1 MDKGEIRPLIGIIA
15 FILVVQTS
23 FSQQNKPFEVI
34 AFQNVNLVPMTSEEV
49 LADQTVVIKNSR
61 IAEIGKSGK
70 VKIPKGALIIDGKRK
85 YLMPGLTDMHTH
97 YGETL
102 EKSYLNLFVAYG
114 VTTIRDLPQGS
125 PATLLSLREEIRK
138 GSRLGPQ
145 LFVANHIMGLEPDPS
160 LLIEASKKCGY
171 DGVKFNSYFSTKE
184 FLETTAVANRSGVY
198 AFGHLPFLVG
208 FGDILSSGYREA
220 SHVLELAWYL
230 SDTEIQPGQKP
241 DEAFDTILKELFNQF
256 DKYLALSGRDFED
269 YYGPKIKALVDQI
282 GDRDFAFSTTLI
294 ADYDI
299 MNKMLNI
306 DTIKYSSYAG
316 YIPKSFWENINSGKD
331 KHINTF
337 SDPRYSA
344 MVYKMACMILHELHA
359 QKKLLVL
366 GTDVGPT
373 YLSYIPGLSVHK
385 ELELLVDN
393 GLTPYQA
400 LLTATRNAA
409 EVTKKMCGR
418 DDFGTVEVGKRSD
431 LILLDGNP
439 LADIR
444 NTQRINGV
452 FIQGAFF
459 ERGKLDSIK
468 NLPKQG
474 LRNLIMERYKSGG
487 IDEAIALYLSL
498 KNDNYF
504 NLYFYNENTLL
515 INAYEL
521 FKMNFLEDALKLFLL
536 NAQEYPAAPN
546 AFDSLGEI
554 YLKMDKKELAI
565 KSYKKALELDPGF
578 ENSVKALKEL
588 EK

>member
-1 MDKGEIRPLIGIIA
+1 
-15 FILVVQTS
+15 
-23 FSQQNKPFEVI
+23 
-34 AFQNVNLVPMTSEEV
+34 
-49 LADQTVVIKNSR
+49 
-61 IAEIGKSGK
+61 
-70 VKIPKGALIIDGKRK
+70 
-85 YLMPGLTDMHTH
+85 
-97 YGETL
+97 
-102 EKSYLNLFVAYG
+102 
-114 VTTIRDLPQGS
+114 
-125 PATLLSLREEIRK
+125 
-138 GSRLGPQ
+138 
-145 LFVANHIMGLEPDPS
+145 
-160 LLIEASKKCGY
+160 
-171 DGVKFNSYFSTKE
+171 
-184 FLETTAVANRSGVY
+184 
-198 AFGHLPFLVG
+198 
-208 FGDILSSGYREA
+208 
-220 SHVLELAWYL
+220 
-230 SDTEIQPGQKP
+230 
-241 DEAFDTILKELFNQF
+241 
-256 DKYLALSGRDFED
+256 
-269 YYGPKIKALVDQI
+269 LVDQI

-294 ADYDI
+294 TDYDI

-306 DTIKYSSYAG
+306 DTIKYSSYSE

-331 KHINTF
+331 KHFNMF

-409 EVTKKMCGR
+409 EVTKKMCGK

-444 NTQRINGV
+444 NTQMINGV

-474 LRNLIMERYKSGG
+474 LRNLIMERYKTGG
-487 IDEAIALYLSL
+487 IDQAIALYLSL

-515 INAYEL
+515 IIAYEL

-536 NAQEYPAAPN
+536 NAEEYPAAPN

-578 ENSVKALKEL
+578 ESSVKALKEL

>member
-49 LADQTVVIKNSR
+49 LADQTVLIKNSR

-102 EKSYLNLFVAYG
+102 EKSYLNLFVAHG

-125 PATLLSLREEIRK
+125 PPTLLSLREEIRK

-145 LFVANHIMGLEPDPS
+145 LFVANHITGLEPDPS

-184 FLETTAVANRSGVY
+184 FLETAAVANRSGVY

-230 SDTEIQPGQKP
+230 TNTDIQSGLKAN
-241 DEAFDTILKELFNQF
+241 EVFELILKELFSQF
-256 DKYLALSGRDFED
+256 DKYLASSGKDFED
-269 YYGPKIKALVDQI
+269 YYGPKIKALADRI
-282 GDRDFAFSTTLI
+282 GNRDFAFTTTLI
-294 ADYDI
+294 TDYDI

-306 DTIKYSSYAG
+306 DTIKYSNYAR

-331 KHINTF
+331 KHLNMF

-359 QKKLLVL
+359 QKRLLVL

-431 LILLDGNP
+431 LILLGGNP

-444 NTQRINGV
+444 NTQMINGV

-474 LRNLIMERYKSGG
+474 LRNLIMERYKTGG
-487 IDEAIALYLSL
+487 IDEAIALYRSL
-498 KNDNYF
+498 KNDNYY

-515 INAYEL
+515 FIAYEL
-521 FKMNFLEDALKLFLL
+521 FKMNSLEDALKLFLL
-536 NAQEYPAAPN
+536 NTEEYPAAPN
-546 AFDSLGEI
+546 AFDSLGEL

-578 ENSVKALKEL
+578 ESSVKALKEL